1 MASANKEAEQN
12 DETFPPSSSV
22 CVFDGPLNFIRQ
34 FPYGTRLRLLFGL
47 RQILPSQRRSR
58 PIQIQSTVTMALPD
72 RKHLARSRA
81 RLSRWTLNAYLL
93 HRTTMPRPEIRRV
106 NHQIS
111 GPCAP
116 LSCERSMAE
125 HSKAQQSIE
134 NAEAIDNRPLY
145 CLKEYQKLVE
155 PRQVVIRVR
164 LHKWHRQFDRFLD
177 HKATSNDG
185 TSIRVRSHT

>member
-1 MASANKEAEQN
+1 MRNQTAP
-12 DETFPPSSSV
+12 TFRPPPDTTPRPPSH
-22 CVFDGPLNFIRQ
+22 
-34 FPYGTRLRLLFGL
+34 
-47 RQILPSQRRSR
+47 PSQRRSR

-72 RKHLARSRA
+72 RKHLAR
-81 RLSRWTLNAYLL
+81 RWTLNAYLL